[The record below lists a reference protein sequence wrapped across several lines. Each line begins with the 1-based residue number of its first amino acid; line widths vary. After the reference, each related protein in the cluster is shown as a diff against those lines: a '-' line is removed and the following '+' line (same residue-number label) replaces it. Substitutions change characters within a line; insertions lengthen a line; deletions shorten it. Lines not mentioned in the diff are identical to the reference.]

1 MLRAPER
8 AREERN
14 GDPMPSLNV
23 LISGAG
29 IAGPALAVWLGRLG
43 HTVTVVEKASSLRP
57 GGQAVDFKGADQM
70 AVIER
75 MGILDSLRGLATG
88 GSDISVVDGSGRRRA
103 LIPAEFTG
111 GDLEIHRGDL
121 TWTLYEASRDDA
133 HYVFGD
139 SIAAI
144 DEDDAGVDVTFDS
157 GNSGRFDIVVGA
169 DGIHS
174 NVRRQAFGPEE
185 RFVRFLD
192 HYYALVDPAPGTGPA
207 RTPGERTVGRMYNEP
222 GRMASIDG
230 PKAPAFFVFASR
242 PLDPDCPGGG
252 LDAGAQRRELMRAN
266 QGMGWMVERFL
277 AGLPDSADVYL
288 DSISRVEMDRYTRG
302 RVALLGDAAYG
313 NTLGGFGSGLSIVGA
328 YVLAGELATAAG
340 DHRVAFAR
348 YDALMHP
355 YGAVAR
361 KGNAGRFLAPASWT
375 GIRMRNAM
383 FNLRP
388 LRWFL
393 MRFTD
398 DQATNID
405 LPRYELLPA

>member
-1 MLRAPER
+1 
-8 AREERN
+8 
-14 GDPMPSLNV
+14 MPTMHV

-29 IAGPALAVWLGRLG
+29 IAGPALAMWLGRLG
-43 HTVTVVEKASSLRP
+43 HTVTVVEKAPAPRP

-75 MGILDSLRGLATG
+75 MGLLDALRELATG
-88 GSDISVVDGSGRRRA
+88 GSDLGVVDGSGHQRA

-121 TWTLYEASRDDA
+121 TQALYEASRDHA
-133 HYVFGD
+133 HYLFSD
-139 SIAAI
+139 SIATM

-157 GNSGRFDIVVGA
+157 GSSGRYDIVVGT

-174 NVRRQAFGPEE
+174 NVRRLAFGPEE

-192 HYYALVDPAPGTGPA
+192 HYYALVDPAPGSRPA
-207 RTPGERTVGRMYNEP
+207 RTPGERTLGLMYNEP
-222 GRMASIDG
+222 GRMASLDG
-230 PKAPAFFVFASR
+230 AKAPAFFVFASP
-242 PLDPDCPGGG
+242 PLDPERPGWAPT
-252 LDAGAQRRELMRAN
+252 DPAVQRRELIRAYE
-266 QGMGWMVERFL
+266 GMGWTVGEYLRE
-277 AGLPDSADVYL
+277 LPDSADVYL
-288 DSISRVEMDRYTRG
+288 DSISRVEMDSYTRG
-302 RVALLGDAAYG
+302 RVVLLGDAAYG

-328 YVLAGELATAAG
+328 YVLAGELAAAG
-340 DHRVAFAR
+340 DHRAAFAR

-361 KGNAGRFLAPASWT
+361 KGNAGRFLAPSSWT
-375 GIRMRNAM
+375 AIRARDAM

-405 LPRYELLPA
+405 LPRYELLPT